1 MLPTIHMAATASEA
15 THLVVDTEVFTA
27 KACGVL
33 LVPLDL
39 ALSNLWALQM
49 VEAYPAVLA
58 EQDWVQVAQ
67 APAPG
72 AALHPVH
79 RKLYVH

>member
-15 THLVVDTEVFTA
+15 THLAVDTEVFTV

-33 LVPLDL
+33 LAPLDL
-39 ALSNLWALQM
+39 ALSNLWALQV

-58 EQDWVQVAQ
+58 EQD
-67 APAPG
+67 
-72 AALHPVH
+72 
-79 RKLYVH
+79 